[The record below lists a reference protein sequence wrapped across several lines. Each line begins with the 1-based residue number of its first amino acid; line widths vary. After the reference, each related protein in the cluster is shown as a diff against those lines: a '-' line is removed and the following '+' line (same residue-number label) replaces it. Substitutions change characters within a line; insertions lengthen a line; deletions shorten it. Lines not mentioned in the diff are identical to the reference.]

1 MFKNWKLSKHILMS
15 TMITVIVCALSL
27 IIINPLNAS
36 EIVLMLTNGKS
47 ISLNMQLVYVVIIT
61 CITMLLSMCSYII
74 IRNKNKNV

>member
-1 MFKNWKLSKHILMS
+1 MS